1 MAWFNRALRHL
12 KLTHRLS
19 TKTPKHSRHRTILA
33 RVLGC
38 AAALC
43 HRPSELLLIALLAL
57 TVGCAAVPHI
67 KQIPGVVLGEASFFP
82 TIAGHTDAPI
92 MGGNKIELLLNGDQI
107 FPEMLQAIRGAR
119 KSITYAQYLYE
130 GGELAQELAAAFA
143 ERCRAGVAVKILIDS
158 HGGGKMPADIPELW
172 KNSGCQMEW
181 FRRMKL
187 FQFITPWSL
196 LTYNYRNHRRILVV
210 DGQIGFTGGH
220 GVSQGWMGN
229 GRMERHWRDTDVRV
243 EGPLVQQLQAAF
255 VESWREVTGDA
266 LGDDLYFPRL
276 EPRGNVF
283 AQVVKSSPLGGT
295 HESYLLFLISIT
307 SAQKS
312 IYITNPYFLPDERM
326 TEALLK
332 AVARGVRV
340 VVLGPGDI
348 DWMLVYR
355 ASRRGFGDLMLG
367 GIELYEYQP
376 ALLHAKTMVVDG
388 IWALVGT
395 TNLDNRSFALNEE
408 INLIAY
414 DRGVAGQLE
423 KAFHEDLK
431 HSKKLDYKTWNS
443 RPWSEKFLELFTIP
457 LKEQL

>member
-1 MAWFNRALRHL
+1 
-12 KLTHRLS
+12 
-19 TKTPKHSRHRTILA
+19 
-33 RVLGC
+33 
-38 AAALC
+38 
-43 HRPSELLLIALLAL
+43 LL
-57 TVGCAAVPHI
+57 GCAAVPKI
-67 KQIPGVVLGEASFFP
+67 ERIPGVVLGEPSFFP

-92 MGGNKIELLLNGDQI
+92 LGGNKIELLFNGDQI
-107 FPEMLQAIRGAR
+107 FPAMLEAIRSAR
-119 KSITYAQYLYE
+119 KSITYAQYVFE
-130 GGELAQELAAAFA
+130 DGEIAQEFAAAFA
-143 ERCRAGVAVKILIDS
+143 ERCRAGVVVKILIDS
-158 HGGGKMPADIPELW
+158 HGGGKMPAAIPELW

-187 FQFITPWSL
+187 FQFLTPWSV
-196 LTYNYRNHRRILVV
+196 LTYNYRNHRRILVI

-220 GVSQGWMGN
+220 GVSQGWTGN
-229 GRMERHWRDTDVRV
+229 GRMAKHWRDTDVRI

-255 VESWREVTGDA
+255 VESWREVTGDV
-266 LGDDLYFPRL
+266 LGDDPYFPRL
-276 EPRGNVF
+276 EPRGNVYG
-283 AQVVKSSPLGGT
+283 QVVKSSPLSGT
-295 HESYLLFLISIT
+295 HESYLLFLISIN
-307 SAQKS
+307 SARKS

-326 TEALLK
+326 MEALVK

-355 ASRRGFGDLMLG
+355 ASRRGFGRLLLG

-388 IWALVGT
+388 VWALVGT

-408 INLIAY
+408 VNLIAY

-431 HSKKLDYKTWNS
+431 HSKKLDYETWKS